1 MGRKDKIQNIS
12 CITLLS
18 IRNIDPKG
26 GFWNKKD
33 VTSSIYTPVSQQ
45 PVLLSFEKEL
55 DNDSKYII
63 VFHID
68 ACYKLIN
75 L

>member
-1 MGRKDKIQNIS
+1 M
-12 CITLLS
+12 
-18 IRNIDPKG
+18 
-26 GFWNKKD
+26 D